1 MRILEISKLK
11 EFALNGIVGV
21 NFLSMVKGK
30 VLSEFKYLTKNKS
43 FVKCA
48 FPDACVGD
56 LDCDNYF
63 SLMDEKEIIFDAGQ
77 LVGEAYLVARL
88 NKPHYDLLNQDKL
101 LVDVDTLSADKQAV
115 FALESK
121 IILTK
126 TKGAFIYD
134 CEESGRFSQIGNNK
148 SEIDAELK
156 RKSVDIARKIER
168 EIGREELAKG
178 FLELDSMYDSRA
190 TLDFDNQFV
199 YVKGVLIEDEEVES
213 DNLDTKMMLEKDGG
227 SGDGLIGE
235 LMDWSREL
243 NVEDDSSSLDGGD
256 GAVREY
262 DRGFDSEDDIECF
275 EEEAERDFYDEDDED
290 ERDFYSDEELDE
302 ELDYEDMEDEEQEDD
317 HLDFK
322 ISGGICDY
330 SKFAIAKEYLPYI
343 SISYDESEEMLK
355 FAVELNETAFGDLNS
370 EFLSIE
376 REIRSIRENGLIRKE
391 VDLDNI
397 KTRLLADDAGRE
409 QVLFRL
415 SSERSLNS
423 LMLALTNLLMNDNDY
438 FIMEAGEEERIY
450 AYGEDV
456 YLSKSPQDDL
466 VGNKRLLTKI
476 IRDSIFK

>member
-30 VLSEFKYLTKNKS
+30 VVNEFKYLTKNKS

-48 FPDACVGD
+48 FPDACVSD
-56 LDCDNYF
+56 LSCDNYF

-88 NKPHYDLLNQDKL
+88 NKPHYDLLNPDKL
-101 LVDVDTLSADKQAV
+101 LVDVDTLDADKQAV

-156 RKSVDIARKIER
+156 RKSGELARKIER

-199 YVKGVLIEDEEVES
+199 YVKGVLIEDEEVEN
-213 DNLDTKMMLEKDGG
+213 DNLDTKMMLEKEGG

-235 LMDWSREL
+235 LLDWSSEF
-243 NVEDDSSSLDGGD
+243 NVEDDSNSLDGGD
-256 GAVREY
+256 GAVRE
-262 DRGFDSEDDIECF
+262 D
-275 EEEAERDFYDEDDED
+275 ERDFYDEDDED
-290 ERDFYSDEELDE
+290 EGDFYSDEELDE

-322 ISGGICDY
+322 ISGVFCDY

-355 FAVELNETAFGDLNS
+355 FAVELNETAFGDLNP

-376 REIRSIRENGLIRKE
+376 REIRSIRENGKE
-391 VDLDNI
+391 VDLDDI
-397 KTRLLADDAGRE
+397 KNRLLVDDAGRE

-450 AYGEDV
+450 AYGADV

-466 VGNKRLLTKI
+466 VGNRRILTKI

>member
-11 EFALNGIVGV
+11 EAALNGIVGV

-30 VLSEFKYLTKNKS
+30 VVNEFKYLTKNES

-48 FPDACVGD
+48 FPDANVGD
-56 LDCDNYF
+56 LIYNNYF

-88 NKPHYDLLNQDKL
+88 NKPHYDLLNPEKL
-101 LVDVDTLSADKQAV
+101 LVDVNTLDCDKQGV

-134 CEESGRFSQIGNNK
+134 CEESGKFLQIGNNK
-148 SEIDAELK
+148 REIDIELK
-156 RKSVDIARKIER
+156 RKNEELARKIER

-199 YVKGVLIEDEEVES
+199 YVKGVLIEDKEVEN
-213 DNLDTKMMLEKDGG
+213 DNLDAKMVLEEEGS
-227 SGDGLIGE
+227 SGDGLISE
-235 LMDWSREL
+235 LMDWSNKL
-243 NVEDDSSSLDGGD
+243 NGEDDPNHLDDDDD
-256 GAVREY
+256 GY
-262 DRGFDSEDDIECF
+262 LDDIEYF
-275 EEEAERDFYDEDDED
+275 DDENEREFYGDDDEEESEYDEHKNH
-290 ERDFYSDEELDE
+290 
-302 ELDYEDMEDEEQEDD
+302 

-322 ISGGICDY
+322 INNLLHNN

-355 FAVELNETAFGDLNS
+355 FSVKLNESVFGDLNP

-376 REIRSIRENGLIRKE
+376 KEIRSIRENGNK
-391 VDLDNI
+391 VNLDDI
-397 KTRLLADDAGRE
+397 KTRLLADDVGRE

-423 LMLALTNLLMNDNDY
+423 LMLALTNLLMSNNDY

-450 AYGEDV
+450 AYGEYV

-466 VGNKRLLTKI
+466 VGNKRFLTKI